1 MITASDQAWDDVIA
15 VGNLPSFSRDF
26 TDLVYIASEIMQM
39 APK

>member
-15 VGNLPSFSRDF
+15 VSNLPSFNKDF
-26 TDLVYIASEIMQM
+26 TNLVYIASEIIQM